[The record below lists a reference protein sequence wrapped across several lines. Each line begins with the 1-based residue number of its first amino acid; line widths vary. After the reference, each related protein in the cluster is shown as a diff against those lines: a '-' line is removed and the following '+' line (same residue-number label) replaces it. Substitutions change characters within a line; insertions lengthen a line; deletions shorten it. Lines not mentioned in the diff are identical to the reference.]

1 MCRVQSSPLRDVNK
15 VLMMGG
21 WRGGEG
27 PRGGAELGQAGALQ
41 VRQHEVRGDLG
52 GQGNLVWESGNRALE

>member
-27 PRGGAELGQAGALQ
+27 GEGGRSREMRTFGEL
-41 VRQHEVRGDLG
+41 
-52 GQGNLVWESGNRALE
+52 